1 MPDTREFQNNA
12 LPTYSNAS
20 AVNHSIDES
29 MRRLNIEDNYDEVD
43 AYANPYPNR
52 PGEPDCIHYIRT
64 GSCAYGSSCRYN
76 HPTYVGQGTRAK
88 GELPE
93 RVGQPDC
100 QYFLRTGMCKF
111 GATCKY
117 HHPRDRQDARALG
130 FNILGFP
137 MRQDEKSCSYYMRTG
152 TCKFG
157 VACKFDH
164 PQPASGAIYPMTLN
178 GSSAYGSPLS
188 SVAPAPSIP
197 FAGGISAWPLS
208 NGPPFM
214 SSPRMQCLPAYMPVI
229 IPPTS
234 GTMPG
239 QQGWTNYMGN
249 VSQLPSPDIVGHT
262 QTPKYKNNAHPSPSF
277 IENFPER
284 PDQPECQ
291 YYLKTG
297 SCKYGS
303 TCKYHHPRER
313 ISSAT
318 SIPGPFGLPLRP
330 GHAVCSLYSMYGTC
344 SFGSACRFDHPWIS
358 YYNYSL
364 PEISTPDHFPLFP
377 SQRNPQATLTSLD
390 TPKIMK
396 SEARDEA
403 PPSDSDEYRD
413 PQANTALSS
422 ESPLNQS
429 D

>member
-20 AVNHSIDES
+20 PVNHNIDES
-29 MRRLNIEDNYDEVD
+29 MRRLKVEDNYDEVD
-43 AYANPYPNR
+43 AYANPYPDR
-52 PGEPDCIHYIRT
+52 PGEPDCMHYMKT
-64 GSCAYGSSCRYN
+64 GSCGYGSSCRYN

-164 PQPASGAIYPMTLN
+164 PQPASGAIFPLALN

-188 SVAPAPSIP
+188 SVAPAPSMP
-197 FAGGISAWPLS
+197 FAGGIAAWPLS
-208 NGPPFM
+208 NGPSYM
-214 SSPRMQCLPAYMPVI
+214 SNPRMQCLPAYMPVI

-234 GTMPG
+234 GTIPG
-239 QQGWTNYMGN
+239 QQGWTNY
-249 VSQLPSPDIVGHT
+249 T
-262 QTPKYKNNAHPSPSF
+262 
-277 IENFPER
+277 
-284 PDQPECQ
+284 
-291 YYLKTG
+291 
-297 SCKYGS
+297 
-303 TCKYHHPRER
+303 
-313 ISSAT
+313 
-318 SIPGPFGLPLRP
+318 
-330 GHAVCSLYSMYGTC
+330 GHAVCSFYSMYGTC
-344 SFGSACRFDHPWIS
+344 SYGSACRFDHPWIS

-364 PEISTPDHFPLFP
+364 PEMSIPDHFPLFP
-377 SQRNPQATLTSLD
+377 NQRNPQATLTSLEA
-390 TPKIMK
+390 PKIMK
-396 SEARDEA
+396 SEVRDEA
-403 PPSDSDEYRD
+403 PPPDNDEYRD
-413 PQANTALSS
+413 PQSNSAISS
-422 ESPLNQS
+422 ESLLNQS